1 MDSSLALFRDLY
13 QNDPYR
19 LDNWDV
25 YSHLLYLKE
34 KRMEL
39 ANLAQKA
46 VSIDKYRVETCC
58 VIGIKINFQ
67 FYISVQQFTFKRNHF
82 SHLLWF
88 FYPKQN
94 PITEPSL
101 SVFCLSQMCIF

>member
-1 MDSSLALFRDLY
+1 MKTFSIVILRFFFTDVDSSIALFRELY
-13 QNDPYR
+13 QSDPYR

-25 YSHLLYLKE
+25 YSHLLYLND

-58 VIGIKINFQ
+58 VIGEKAVDI
-67 FYISVQQFTFKRNHF
+67 
-82 SHLLWF
+82 
-88 FYPKQN
+88 
-94 PITEPSL
+94 
-101 SVFCLSQMCIF
+101 

>member
-1 MDSSLALFRDLY
+1 MFYNKLFIAFPDVDSSLALFGELY

-39 ANLAQKA
+39 AKLAQKA

-58 VIGIKINFQ
+58 VIGEWW
-67 FYISVQQFTFKRNHF
+67 TLHF
-82 SHLLWF
+82 
-88 FYPKQN
+88 N
-94 PITEPSL
+94 NAD
-101 SVFCLSQMCIF
+101 FC

>member
-1 MDSSLALFRDLY
+1 MYNVSDVDSSLALFRELY

-58 VIGIKINFQ
+58 VIGMYFCFNMFLHSYIKRLLRLVEQ
-67 FYISVQQFTFKRNHF
+67 KTFR
-82 SHLLWF
+82 LLF
-88 FYPKQN
+88 IASRGSNQ
-94 PITEPSL
+94 
-101 SVFCLSQMCIF
+101 VA

>member
-1 MDSSLALFRDLY
+1 MLIIYYSIIADVDSSLALFRELH
-13 QNDPYR
+13 QTDPYR

-25 YSHLLYLKE
+25 YSHLLYLKD

-58 VIGIKINFQ
+58 VIGKFRIAIQIIILKINLCE
-67 FYISVQQFTFKRNHF
+67 SKAN
-82 SHLLWF
+82 SSF
-88 FYPKQN
+88 FGEV
-94 PITEPSL
+94 T
-101 SVFCLSQMCIF
+101 VIFILF

>member
-1 MDSSLALFRDLY
+1 MVIVFPDVDSSLALFGELSKS
-13 QNDPYR
+13 DPYR

-58 VIGIKINFQ
+58 VIGGKENYNNMYHACTVAFKNWTTSFIKN
-67 FYISVQQFTFKRNHF
+67 
-82 SHLLWF
+82 
-88 FYPKQN
+88 
-94 PITEPSL
+94 
-101 SVFCLSQMCIF
+101 

>member
-1 MDSSLALFRDLY
+1 MRTYTRLKHILFALFVYLPFVLMMKLFSFSDVDSSLALFRELY
-13 QNDPYR
+13 VNDPYR

-39 ANLAQKA
+39 ANLAQRA

-58 VIGIKINFQ
+58 VIGK
-67 FYISVQQFTFKRNHF
+67 
-82 SHLLWF
+82 
-88 FYPKQN
+88 YP
-94 PITEPSL
+94 
-101 SVFCLSQMCIF
+101 